1 MSIASRDVGFRSER
15 GPILI
20 ALMLTTGLV
29 AIESTILATAVPS
42 IVKDIG
48 GFSQFPWLF
57 SIYLLAQA
65 VSVPVYA
72 KLSDVI
78 GRKPILLFG
87 IGVFLIGSILCGFAW
102 SMPALIAFR
111 AIQGLGAGAILP
123 MSVTIAGDIYTV
135 AERAKT
141 QGYLASVWAI
151 SSVVGPTLGGVFA
164 EFSTWRWIFFIN
176 IPLCVLA
183 AWMLMRT
190 FHETIQHRRHKVD
203 YLGATLLMFALSAL
217 LLAVLEGGQAWAWAS
232 PQSVGVFGI
241 GAILLVAFVFAERRA
256 AEPVLPMWI
265 FSRRV
270 VLTSSLI
277 GVGVGA
283 IMLGLTSFVPTYL
296 EGSLGVTPIL
306 GGLAVA
312 ALTIGWPISASQS
325 GRLYLRIGFRP
336 TVLIGITITVIGTA
350 TLALTAATP
359 AVATVAVC
367 CFIIGLGLGLV
378 ATPSMIAAQS
388 SVEWDERG
396 VVTGTNMFSRSIGS
410 AVGVAIF
417 GAVANAIYAVP
428 GNTDHDPQAI
438 TDASSAVFLALAITA
453 VATVAAAFYM
463 PRTKPLGLD
472 PAPTTPERAAAP
484 LTPEP
489 PSPRAREPPSPS
501 PSRPP
506 PGLDLVPPSTDSP
519 PAPPR
524 LARVRRRNAGGAPP
538 V

>member
-1 MSIASRDVGFRSER
+1 MTTNVGLRSER
-15 GPILI
+15 GPILL
-20 ALMLTTGLV
+20 ALMVTTGLI
-29 AIESTILATAVPS
+29 AIDATILATAVPT
-42 IVKDIG
+42 IVDELG

-72 KLSDVI
+72 KLSDTL
-78 GRKPILLFG
+78 GRKPIILVG
-87 IGVFLIGSILCGFAW
+87 IGLFLLGSILCGLAW

-111 AIQGLGAGAILP
+111 AIQGLGAGAIQP
-123 MSVTIAGDIYTV
+123 MAITIAGDIYTV

-141 QGYLASVWAI
+141 QGYLASVWAV

-164 EFSTWRWIFFIN
+164 EFSSWRWIFFIN
-176 IPLCVLA
+176 IPLCLLA
-183 AWMLMRT
+183 AGMLMRT
-190 FHETIQHRRHKVD
+190 FHETIQHRKHKVD
-203 YLGATLLMFALSAL
+203 YLGATLLMLALSAL
-217 LLAVLEGGQAWAWAS
+217 LLAVLEGGQAWAWGS
-232 PQSVGVFGI
+232 PQSIGVFGA
-241 GAILLVAFVFAERRA
+241 GALLLIAFVFAERRA
-256 AEPVLPMWI
+256 AEPVLPMWV

-277 GVGVGA
+277 GLGVGA

-325 GRLYLRIGFRP
+325 GRLYLRIGFRA
-336 TVLIGITITVIGTA
+336 TVLIGLAITVLGTV

-359 AVATVAVC
+359 AVATVAVS
-367 CFIIGLGLGLV
+367 CFVIGLGLGLV

-417 GAVANAIYAVP
+417 GALANAIYALP
-428 GNTDHDPQAI
+428 GNTGHGPEAI
-438 TDASSAVFLALAITA
+438 TAASSAVFVALAITA

-463 PRTKPLGLD
+463 PRTKPLGFD
-472 PAPTTPERAAAP
+472 
-484 LTPEP
+484 PEP
-489 PSPRAREPPSPS
+489 VTP
-501 PSRPP
+501 
-506 PGLDLVPPSTDSP
+506 
-519 PAPPR
+519 
-524 LARVRRRNAGGAPP
+524 
-538 V
+538 

>member
-1 MSIASRDVGFRSER
+1 MSVASRDVGFRSER

-57 SIYLLAQA
+57 SVYLLAQA

-87 IGVFLIGSILCGFAW
+87 IGVFLLGSILCGFAW

-111 AIQGLGAGAILP
+111 AVQGLGAGAILP

-141 QGYLASVWAI
+141 QGYLASVWAV

-176 IPLCVLA
+176 IPLCILA
-183 AWMLMRT
+183 AWMLLRT
-190 FHETIQHRRHKVD
+190 FHETIKHRKHKVD
-203 YLGATLLMFALSAL
+203 YLGATLLMLALTAL

-232 PQSVGVFGI
+232 PQSIGVFGI
-241 GAILLVAFVFAERRA
+241 GAVLLIAFVFAERRA
-256 AEPVLPMWI
+256 AEPVLPMWV

-312 ALTIGWPISASQS
+312 ALTIGWPIAASQS
-325 GRLYLRIGFRP
+325 GRLYLRIGFRA
-336 TVLIGITITVIGTA
+336 TVLIGMVFTVLGTA
-350 TLALTAATP
+350 ILALTAATP
-359 AVATVAVC
+359 SVATAAIS
-367 CFIIGLGLGLV
+367 CFVIGLGLGLV

-388 SVEWDERG
+388 SVGWDERG

-417 GAVANAIYAVP
+417 GAVANAIYALP
-428 GNTDHDPQAI
+428 GNTGHDAEAI
-438 TDASSAVFLALAITA
+438 TAASSAVFLALAITA
-453 VATVAAAFYM
+453 VATVVAAFYM
-463 PRTKPLGLD
+463 PRTKPLGVET
-472 PAPTTPERAAAP
+472 APRSTP
-484 LTPEP
+484 
-489 PSPRAREPPSPS
+489 
-501 PSRPP
+501 
-506 PGLDLVPPSTDSP
+506 
-519 PAPPR
+519 
-524 LARVRRRNAGGAPP
+524 
-538 V
+538 